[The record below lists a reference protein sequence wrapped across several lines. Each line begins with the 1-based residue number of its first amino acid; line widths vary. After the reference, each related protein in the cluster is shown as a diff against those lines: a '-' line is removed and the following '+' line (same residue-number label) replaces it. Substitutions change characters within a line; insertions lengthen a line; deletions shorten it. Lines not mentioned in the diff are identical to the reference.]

1 MKQMRSWST
10 TIKHLF
16 YQCKRAAVNHYREV
30 SGGSHPW
37 LQGLKWPMNRWLL
50 IAGIVLVV
58 LGLAWPIIVKL
69 GLGSLP
75 GDIRIERDGY
85 SFYFPITTGLIVSIA
100 LSLFLTLIDWIF
112 RK

>member
-1 MKQMRSWST
+1 
-10 TIKHLF
+10 
-16 YQCKRAAVNHYREV
+16 
-30 SGGSHPW
+30 
-37 LQGLKWPMNRWLL
+37 MNRWLL
-50 IAGIVLVV
+50 IAGLVLVV

-85 SFYFPITTGLIVSIA
+85 SFYFPITTGLIVSIV
-100 LSLFLTLIDWIF
+100 LSLLLTLIDWIF

>member
-1 MKQMRSWST
+1 
-10 TIKHLF
+10 
-16 YQCKRAAVNHYREV
+16 
-30 SGGSHPW
+30 
-37 LQGLKWPMNRWLL
+37 MNRWLL
-50 IAGIVLVV
+50 IAGLLLVV

-85 SFYFPITTGLIVSIA
+85 SFYFPITTGLIVSIV
-100 LSLFLTLIDWIF
+100 LSLLLTLIDWIL